1 MADDAS
7 VAALFGLELAS
18 PRLQEALTHP
28 SFANETKE
36 LKHYQRL
43 EFLGDAVLGLCASES
58 LFIRFPD
65 ADEGRLTRLRAR
77 LVNAE
82 ALAGWARE
90 QGLFDVVR
98 LGRGAE
104 TNGLASSTNVL
115 CDMVEALIG
124 ATYLDCGAEAAW
136 SACRRIIDPLI
147 EGFET
152 DAGRDPKSSLQEHAQ
167 RLGKAL
173 PVYEVVESGG
183 PDHEPWFVVR
193 VSVDSEVLAEGRGRS
208 KRLAERAA
216 AREAIVAGY
225 DDRRFAPRQSVL
237 EDEA

>member
-7 VAALFGLELAS
+7 VAALFGLELGS
-18 PRLQEALTHP
+18 PHLQEALTHP
-28 SFANETKE
+28 SFANEAKE

-58 LFIRFPD
+58 LFRRFPD

-77 LVNAE
+77 LVNAD

-90 QGLFDVVR
+90 QGLSDVVR

-124 ATYLDCGAEAAW
+124 ATYLDRGAVVAW

-147 EGFET
+147 EAFEE

-173 PVYEVVESGG
+173 PVYEVVYSGG
-183 PDHEPWFVVR
+183 PDHEPWYLVR
-193 VSVDSEVLAEGRGRS
+193 VSVNSEVLAEGRGRS

-216 AREAIVAGY
+216 ARLAISAGY
-225 DDRRFAPRQSVL
+225 DHRQAVPSVSP
-237 EDEA
+237 EEER